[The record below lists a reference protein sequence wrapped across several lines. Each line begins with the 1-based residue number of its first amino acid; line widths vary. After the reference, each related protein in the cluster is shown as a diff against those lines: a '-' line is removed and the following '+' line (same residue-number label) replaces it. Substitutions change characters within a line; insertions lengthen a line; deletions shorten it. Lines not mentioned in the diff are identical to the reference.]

1 MKKKSNVPDNSKN
14 IDNTLK
20 NIYKS
25 KGSPKFLF
33 VLLLFLYAI
42 AYFFVIKAALNQGE
56 IALFGSTLPY
66 TIFAG
71 VFTTF
76 ANFCIIFLVL
86 LFKKAGFFTSLSIL
100 VLQFPMIIVN
110 LFERHSVASIPGAFT
125 NLFTIVI
132 ISIIFLINLR
142 ISKYQEEIRNQAIT
156 DTLTKLPNRFACTEL
171 SNELIKK
178 NEKFAIISIDLN
190 NFKKINDTMGHE
202 SGDKVLIEVAHRWRN
217 LADSRLS
224 GTTDFLSRLGGDEFA
239 LIIRDYNSCL
249 DIINTV
255 NAYESELEKKFTID
269 DCDYFITAS
278 FGYAEFPIDADNTIS
293 LLSYS
298 AAALH
303 EVERLNNSNKIL
315 RYTHNLLKTEQILET
330 ERKIRYAL
338 ENDAVFI
345 YLQPQYNSEH
355 KLRGFEALA
364 RMKDLD
370 GSFISPVDFIPVAE
384 RVGLVDKIDMLV
396 FRRAA
401 EFLADILKQKQIDII
416 ISSNISVRHL
426 MKNNFID
433 EIKNVLQETG
443 VPANHFEIE
452 ITESIMIDS
461 DEKALKCINEIK
473 KMGIKVA
480 IDDFGTGYS
489 SLSYLHKFPAD
500 MLKIDKSFIDVM
512 NTSDSSKKYVATII
526 SIGHILNLQVI
537 SEGVES
543 DDQLETLKEIG
554 GDYIQGYIWG
564 RPMPPEQAAR
574 LVL

>member
-25 KGSPKFLF
+25 KGNPKFLF

-42 AYFFVIKAALNQGE
+42 AYFFVIKAALMQGE
-56 IALFGSTLPY
+56 FTIFGGEIPY
-66 TIFAG
+66 AIFAG

-86 LFKKAGFFTSLSIL
+86 LFKKAGFFTALTIL
-100 VLQFPMIIVN
+100 VVQFPMIIVN
-110 LFERHSVASIPGAFT
+110 LFIRHAVASIPGAFT
-125 NLFTIVI
+125 DLFTIVI
-132 ISIIFLINLR
+132 ITIIYLNNLR
-142 ISKYQEEIRNQAIT
+142 ISRYQEEIRNQAIT
-156 DTLTKLPNRFACTEL
+156 DMLTKLPNRFACTEL

-202 SGDKVLIEVAHRWRN
+202 AGDKVLIDVSKRWRA
-217 LADSRLS
+217 LADSRFS
-224 GTTDFLSRLGGDEFA
+224 GTTDFLARLGGDEFA
-239 LIIRDYNSCL
+239 LIVRDYNSCL

-255 NAYESELEKKFTID
+255 DAYETELEKKFTID

-293 LLSYS
+293 LLSCS

-433 EIKNVLQETG
+433 EIKGVLQETG

-473 KMGIKVA
+473 NMGIKVA

-489 SLSYLHKFPAD
+489 SLSYLNKFPAD

-512 NTSDSSKKYVATII
+512 NTNDSSKKYVATII
-526 SIGHILNLQVI
+526 SIGHIMNLQVI